1 MFSQFLVNLVPN
13 FDRNFLIC
21 RSFRLEVINSAEEW
35 KVIRECYVQSFFE
48 YPLYKYMVPD
58 RPKREEFL
66 RAYFDANYEVTVKS
80 GQAVLLGLRAA
91 ECEETI
97 FSTPINSRNERNML
111 VGGLLLVFPSST
123 GKGWAIQDDE
133 VYWQAYEKH
142 QLPQISKE
150 GMERVKR

>member
-1 MFSQFLVNLVPN
+1 
-13 FDRNFLIC
+13 
-21 RSFRLEVINSAEEW
+21 
-35 KVIRECYVQSFFE
+35 
-48 YPLYKYMVPD
+48 MVPD

-91 ECEETI
+91 EFDETI